1 MLLIQYEH
9 GIQAT
14 EAALDDLINEVSVSR
29 RLRGVSLDLSA
40 SLAKDLDSL
49 PEVADRFRRVNA
61 EEPYRLKA
69 RCVKAKL
76 ANTRQR
82 LARGTAHVPGRDYL
96 GSAELLADLELMR
109 ASLARNAGQLTAD
122 RPAGDGDPHRV
133 ARSACIWPR
142 WTYGST
148 PTPTTRCSPS
158 STPTSA
164 RWPTTARCPATSA
177 PSCSPPSCPAA
188 ARSPAWTPR

>member
-1 MLLIQYEH
+1 METSPTARPLTFGTWIGGDRDGNPFVTPAVTRDVLLIQHEH

-14 EAALDDLINEVSVSR
+14 EAAMDHLINEVSVSR

-76 ANTRQR
+76 AQ
-82 LARGTAHVPGRDYL
+82 H
-96 GSAELLADLELMR
+96 
-109 ASLARNAGQLTAD
+109 
-122 RPAGDGDPHRV
+122 PAAAAP
-133 ARSACIWPR
+133 AAPR
-142 WTYGST
+142 TCPAAT
-148 PTPTTRCSPS
+148 
-158 STPTSA
+158 TSA
-164 RWPTTARCPATSA
+164 R
-177 PSCSPPSCPAA
+177 
-188 ARSPAWTPR
+188 RS